1 MQSYRH
7 QDARHTVLVFTKRT
21 LDCDRWRQV
30 LCIEELK
37 KNEVQ
42 SDLGGILIWEV
53 RDSLSKKVH
62 LMLISEYSRSSH
74 THTHIKKKNQSSKY

>member
-1 MQSYRH
+1 M
-7 QDARHTVLVFTKRT
+7 
-21 LDCDRWRQV
+21 
-30 LCIEELK
+30 CIEELN

-62 LMLISEYSRSSH
+62 LTLISEYSRSSH
-74 THTHIKKKNQSSKY
+74 SHTHKKKKKN

>member
-1 MQSYRH
+1 M
-7 QDARHTVLVFTKRT
+7 
-21 LDCDRWRQV
+21 
-30 LCIEELK
+30 CIEELN

-62 LMLISEYSRSSH
+62 LTLISEYSRSSH
-74 THTHIKKKNQSSKY
+74 SQTNKKKKKIRAANTETPFQEVNQLTQRSR

>member
-1 MQSYRH
+1 M
-7 QDARHTVLVFTKRT
+7 
-21 LDCDRWRQV
+21 
-30 LCIEELK
+30 CIEELK

-62 LMLISEYSRSSH
+62 LTLISEYSRSSH
-74 THTHIKKKNQSSKY
+74 SHTHKKKKKIIAANTETPFQEVNQLTQRSR